1 VRLALRLLVVLLLLP
16 FPLLFLS
23 LVIIIIGA
31 LCYEMTSLT
40 AFEAGVFSPC
50 FILVGVFL
58 ASFQG
63 GFEALDDERH
73 FVLVGLSCLLR
84 FNQAHML
91 PLL

>member
-1 VRLALRLLVVLLLLP
+1 VCLALRLLVVFLLLP
-16 FPLLFLS
+16 LPVLFLS

-40 AFEAGVFSPC
+40 AFEARALSPC

-63 GFEALDDERH
+63 DFEALDDERH
-73 FVLVGLSCLLR
+73 FVLVEPGSLYLCYL
-84 FNQAHML
+84 AW
-91 PLL
+91 

>member
-1 VRLALRLLVVLLLLP
+1 
-16 FPLLFLS
+16 
-23 LVIIIIGA
+23 
-31 LCYEMTSLT
+31 
-40 AFEAGVFSPC
+40 VFSPC